1 MKVWIK
7 LLIGAALGLLLGFLL
22 PADNK
27 TILTST
33 EWLAHFAINIGRYA
47 VAPMLLFSISV
58 AVHELR
64 QEGGFWGILFRALL
78 LIAINAAIVI
88 SGGILAIAFFPP
100 ARIPII
106 HDEQIEAISLSF
118 VDNITEL
125 FPSNMLQAL
134 VSDGVYLFP
143 VCVFAFF
150 LGLGLSYDKHTMKP
164 VVSLIDALS
173 RVFYHI
179 ASFFSEIMGVIIIA
193 LSAYWAFRYRAIVQ
207 TDFQSLIILLT
218 VVSGVLSVIVFPLL
232 LYLIKNKPHP
242 WNALYSTVS
251 SALASFFS
259 GDIVFSLPVI
269 FRHTKESLGVRR
281 RVNAIALPLFAVFG
295 RAGSAM
301 VAAMSLILIIKSYS
315 SLGISVSDIFS
326 IGMQAFVIS
335 FLLARHPGDGAY
347 TALAV
352 LCATYGQ
359 GFEAGY
365 LILKPIAFY
374 LIAIGAFLDVMIM
387 NFSVYAIAKSND
399 LQEDKPI
406 SQFI

>member
-7 LLIGAALGLLLGFLL
+7 LLIGAALGLFLGFLL

-27 TILTST
+27 LILTST

-47 VAPMLLFSISV
+47 VVPMLFFSISI

-78 LIAINAAIVI
+78 LIAISAVIVI
-88 SGGILAIAFFPP
+88 SGGILAITFFPP

-106 HDEQIEAISLSF
+106 HDEQIEAISLSL

-125 FPSNMLQAL
+125 FPSNMFQAL
-134 VSDGVYLFP
+134 VGDGVYLLP

-150 LGLGLSYDKHTMKP
+150 LGMGLSYDKQTMRP

-179 ASFFSEIMGVIIIA
+179 ASFFSEILGVIIIA
-193 LSAYWAFRYRAIVQ
+193 LSAYWAFRYRAVVQ
-207 TDFQSLIILLT
+207 TDFHSLIILLT
-218 VVSGVLSVIVFPLL
+218 VVSGVLSLIVFPLL
-232 LYLIKNKPHP
+232 LYFVKNKPHP
-242 WNALYSTVS
+242 WMALYSAIS

-259 GDIVFSLPVI
+259 GDIIFSLPVV
-269 FRHTKESLGVRR
+269 FKHTKESLGVRR
-281 RVNAIALPLFAVFG
+281 RANAVALPFFAVFS

-315 SLGISVSDIFS
+315 SLGISISDIFS
-326 IGMQAFVIS
+326 IGMQAFAIS
-335 FLLARHPGDGAY
+335 FMLARHSGDGAY

-387 NFSVYAIAKSND
+387 NFGVYAIAKLSD

-406 SQFI
+406 RLFI